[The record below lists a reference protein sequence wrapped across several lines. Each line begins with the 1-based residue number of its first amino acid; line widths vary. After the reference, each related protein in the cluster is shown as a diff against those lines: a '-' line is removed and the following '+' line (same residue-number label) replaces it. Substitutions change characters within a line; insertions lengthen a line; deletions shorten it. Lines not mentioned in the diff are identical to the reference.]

1 MRAIALVTF
10 IPLGNREP
18 TYVRMHVKILEPL
31 GVMLLICLG
40 H

>member
-10 IPLGNREP
+10 IPLGIWEL
-18 TYVRMHVKILEPL
+18 TFVRMHVKIIEPL
-31 GVMLLICLG
+31 GVMLSICLG